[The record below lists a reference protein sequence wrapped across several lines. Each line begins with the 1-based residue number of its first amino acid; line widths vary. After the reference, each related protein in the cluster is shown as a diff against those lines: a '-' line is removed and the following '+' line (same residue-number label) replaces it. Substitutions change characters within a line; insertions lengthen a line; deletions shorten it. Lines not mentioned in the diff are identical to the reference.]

1 VCVRVCVFATMA
13 SSGVQQTRRL
23 LSVQYVVVGLGV
35 HTKQHKT
42 CLGTLFSRLPTASR
56 CASASLTSWHR
67 HSPSQYTRAGPR
79 AARQAGRC
87 HPGGEW
93 HTPHHKAPSLN
104 FWPLQTACTF
114 PCHKSFLCCSDSQ
127 QVGSLALS
135 HRTQSCCLF
144 HARRAAELM
153 LVTALV

>member
-1 VCVRVCVFATMA
+1 MRARVCA
-13 SSGVQQTRRL
+13 SVSLQPWHRAVCSKRGAYSVYNMSSLGWECTRN
-23 LSVQYVVVGLGV
+23 
-35 HTKQHKT
+35 KHKT
-42 CLGTLFSRLPTASR
+42 CLGTLSPPTANR

-114 PCHKSFLCCSDSQ
+114 SCHKSFLCCSDSRKRAASWLAC
-127 QVGSLALS
+127 SLAPHAVLLLI
-135 HRTQSCCLF
+135 SCQTS
-144 HARRAAELM
+144 R
-153 LVTALV
+153 